1 MGVVAGSNIFFNPS
15 LLHKCLTMLL
25 IKNARSEELLIEDN
39 TTVDLGNGV
48 GSQSTLVDLG
58 NGSGEVAGGQRAGEE
73 VGDQVA
79 CDQGEEDSLFT
90 PPVACSTLSEIIE
103 PQSSHL

>member
-1 MGVVAGSNIFFNPS
+1 
-15 LLHKCLTMLL
+15 MLL
-25 IKNARSEELLIEDN
+25 IKNTRSEELFIEDN
-39 TTVDLGNGV
+39 TAIDLGNGV

-79 CDQGEEDSLFT
+79 CDQGEENSLFT
-90 PPVACSTLSEIIE
+90 PPAHQLPAPHCLKAAGKIIE
-103 PQSSHL
+103 PLSSHL

>member
-1 MGVVAGSNIFFNPS
+1 M
-15 LLHKCLTMLL
+15 
-25 IKNARSEELLIEDN
+25 
-39 TTVDLGNGV
+39 
-48 GSQSTLVDLG
+48 DLG

-90 PPVACSTLSEIIE
+90 PPVACSTLSE
-103 PQSSHL
+103 SNR